1 MKEKPY
7 DVALSFAGE
16 DRHYAEQL
24 AKRLKA
30 GGYSVFYDEFE
41 RAQLWGKDLYVHLS
55 SVYKDQARYCVM
67 FLSEHYARK
76 LWAKHELQSAQAR
89 AFQENE
95 EYILPI
101 RIDDTEIPGI
111 LPTVGYLDL
120 DPMNIGEIY
129 QALVEKLSDTT
140 SQPVSTDI
148 STPAAAENDSG
159 EFALLCTEDGGLY
172 FVPFQ
177 NARWNSTEIS
187 LELLPESSEEAAFL
201 HSLRNNLGN
210 MVPLR
215 NTLAFALGD
224 HAAWVS
230 PQDIA
235 QNISGSQTVWKV
247 VMKEDSR
254 EQHDTFLGDMTV
266 NNISPD
272 QIAEMRAK
280 RILLDEKL
288 ETVDPFLN
296 QPNLTY
302 QTTLELS
309 ILEGS
314 IRGGGSSYHETGLQI
329 LKSPIPKLYQSFGQT
344 IGRFEKFA
352 RLISVLYLKL
362 SHTVEDILQ
371 LDLELLSPEEL
382 QVRFKGRRSQRST
395 NVKPPIIEVDGIC
408 LL

>member
-1 MKEKPY
+1 MTEKQY

-76 LWAKHELQSAQAR
+76 LWTKHELQSAQAR
-89 AFQENE
+89 AFQENQ
-95 EYILPI
+95 EYILPV
-101 RIDDTEIPGI
+101 RLDDTEIPGI
-111 LPTVGYLDL
+111 LPTVSCLYLDPTNL
-120 DPMNIGEIY
+120 EEIY
-129 QALVEKLSDTT
+129 QALVTKLSGNT

-159 EFALLCTEDGGLY
+159 EFALLCTGDGGLY
-172 FVPFQ
+172 FIPFQ
-177 NARWNSTEIS
+177 NASWDSTEIA
-187 LELLPESSEEAAFL
+187 LELLPESPEEAAFL
-201 HSLRNNLGN
+201 HSLRNDLGN

-215 NTLAFALGD
+215 NTLAFALGA

-235 QNISGSQTVWKV
+235 QNISGSQTIWKV
-247 VMKEDSR
+247 VLEENGHGQYDNPF
-254 EQHDTFLGDMTV
+254 DDMTF

-272 QIAEMRAK
+272 QIAEMRAR

-288 ETVDPFLN
+288 ESVSLWSN
-296 QPNLTY
+296 QSNVMN
-302 QTTLELS
+302 QATLELS
-309 ILEGS
+309 I
-314 IRGGGSSYHETGLQI
+314 GGGSSSYHESGLQI
-329 LKSPIPKLYQSFGQT
+329 PKSPIPKLYQSFGQSA
-344 IGRFEKFA
+344 GRFEKFA

-362 SHTVEDILQ
+362 SNTVEDVLQ
-371 LDLELLSPEEL
+371 LDLKLLDSKRL
-382 QVRFKGRRSQRST
+382 QVRFKGCRPQRYGS
-395 NVKPPIIEVDGIC
+395 VKPSIIQVDGIC
-408 LL
+408 PL